1 MHGFARVLA
10 FVILSC
16 ISAAHGQEAP
26 APAASLKGKF
36 LVADPAMPDA
46 RFSETVVYVIAHSAE
61 GTIGIV
67 INRHGATRPIADVMR
82 AFGVPPVEG
91 QGNPALDLHWGGPV
105 QGDHVMLLHSDEYKN
120 ASTVAVAPGVS
131 LSVPKEALGDIAAGR
146 GPRRFIIAVGYA
158 GWAAGQL
165 ERELETKGWAVIPGS
180 AELLFDADIAGKWRR
195 AWAQRPQD
203 L

>member
-1 MHGFARVLA
+1 MNTIMNAG
-10 FVILSC
+10 
-16 ISAAHGQEAP
+16 
-26 APAASLKGKF
+26 
-36 LVADPAMPDA
+36 DA
-46 RFSETVVYVIAHSAE
+46 RFSETVIYVIAHSAD

-82 AFGVPPVEG
+82 AFGVPPVER
-91 QGNPALDLHWGGPV
+91 QGNPALELHWGGPV
-105 QGDHVMLLHSDEYKN
+105 QDDHVMLLHSDEYKN
-120 ASTVAVAPGVS
+120 ETTVAVAPGVS

-146 GPRRFIIAVGYA
+146 GPRRFIVAVGYA

-165 ERELETKGWAVIPGS
+165 ERELEMKGWAVIPGS